1 MDNPDDDDRII
12 INVKGVRKASWNRAT
27 RAASL
32 RKIQYGQ
39 LVSDA
44 LDFQAEME
52 ARGIE
57 APGKARLTDDQITAR
72 LTALAG
78 LAQGI
83 AALKA
88 AGARSVGIATLSR
101 GLANLLAE
109 MPRDLR
115 IGGRIRNLEIGQ
127 ESVKRAMLEGELH
140 E

>member
-32 RKIQYGQ
+32 RKIPYGQ

-83 AALKA
+83 AEGAIRPPAALRTWSAQEA
-88 AGARSVGIATLSR
+88 AALARDGGALPKWAIFAPIFV
-101 GLANLLAE
+101 
-109 MPRDLR
+109 P
-115 IGGRIRNLEIGQ
+115 
-127 ESVKRAMLEGELH
+127 VP
-140 E
+140 